1 MPSLGQNLWELLRLI
16 GDGSSWQHRLEL
28 LDDKSDERAIQLL
41 KENLTA
47 AQREQYESRRY
58 IEVTGGATGR
68 RYRIH
73 QGLQLNV
80 EELNAA
86 GRRVRLLCF
95 MPEGRLPVGDN
106 MLAQKIAL
114 ELFEL
119 EALKIAHETPPMH
132 GFLN

>member
-1 MPSLGQNLWELLRLI
+1 MPSLLKNLGELLRLI
-16 GDGSSWQHRLEL
+16 GDGSSWHRRLEL
-28 LDDKSDERAIQLL
+28 LDDKSDQRAVQLL
-41 KENLTA
+41 KQNLTS
-47 AQREQYESRRY
+47 AQRQQYESRRY
-58 IEVTGGATGR
+58 FEVMGGATGR

-73 QGLQLNV
+73 LGLQYNV

-95 MPEGRLPVGDN
+95 MPEGRLSMGDN

-119 EALKIAHETPPMH
+119 DALKIAGKTPPTH

>member
-1 MPSLGQNLWELLRLI
+1 LWQRWLDLL
-16 GDGSSWQHRLEL
+16 H
-28 LDDKSDERAIQLL
+28 DKPNERAIQLL
-41 KENLTA
+41 KRNLTV
-47 AQREQYESRRY
+47 AQRKQYESRRY
-58 IEVTGGATGR
+58 VDVTGGATGR

-95 MPEGRLPVGDN
+95 MPEGRLSVGDT

-119 EALKIAHETPPMH
+119 EALKIAHTTPP
-132 GFLN
+132 LISVVADARQATSRT